1 MKKKNRDRLKD
12 EEKYRDRLKDEEKQ
26 RQAKR

>member
-12 EEKYRDRLKDEEKQ
+12 GENRDRLKDREKIEIG
-26 RQAKR
+26 